1 MYAQA
6 EGDAMTIETTAKADN
21 LANLLATLPHG
32 LSSNQHAAF
41 VTRLATLLSRTT
53 Q

>member
-1 MYAQA
+1 
-6 EGDAMTIETTAKADN
+6 MTIETIAKADI
-21 LANLLATLPHG
+21 LAKLLATLPHC

-41 VTRLATLLSRTT
+41 VTRLATQLSRTT

>member
-6 EGDAMTIETTAKADN
+6 QGDAMTIETTAKADY
-21 LANLLATLPHG
+21 LANPLATLPHC
-32 LSSNQHAAF
+32 LASNQHAAF
-41 VTRLATLLSRTT
+41 VTRLATQLSRTT